1 MHLGVG
7 LLTLTTLY
15 SRVTESNYK
24 NKPTRAARA
33 LTGGFRSSTPPNL
46 RLRLVGHKP
55 WSRKECEGRTCNRR
69 CEWIVITLMVVC
81 SLLLTISIC
90 ILFSLFASFAIDR
103 SVICGSV
110 LLNILVSCRSIIMNA
125 WVLLFNIYFYILWF
139 NSFRCEP
146 LRKIKINQ
154 DFTVMEK
161 LRLLNFLC
169 HLTSRPTA
177 LHVPSEAWFQSK

>member
-7 LLTLTTLY
+7 LLTLTNLY

-24 NKPTRAARA
+24 NKNPLVQPARS
-33 LTGGFRSSTPPNL
+33 LEGSGPRPLQPPNL

-55 WSRKECEGRTCNRR
+55 WSRKECEGQTCNRR

-110 LLNILVSCRSIIMNA
+110 LLNTLVSCRSIIMNA
-125 WVLLFNIYFYILWF
+125 
-139 NSFRCEP
+139 
-146 LRKIKINQ
+146 
-154 DFTVMEK
+154 
-161 LRLLNFLC
+161 
-169 HLTSRPTA
+169 
-177 LHVPSEAWFQSK
+177 